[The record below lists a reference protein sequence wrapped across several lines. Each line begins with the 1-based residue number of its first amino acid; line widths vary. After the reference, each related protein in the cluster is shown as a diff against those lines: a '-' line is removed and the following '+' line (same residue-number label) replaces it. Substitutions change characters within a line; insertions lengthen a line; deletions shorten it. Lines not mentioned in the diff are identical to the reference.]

1 MHVAL
6 SFFQQWQGLI
16 VGFREGMPQHR
27 RRVKMRQYEECFTGG
42 EAVQWLHGYLRESGS
57 FGTVSKQQVPPLRG
71 ACAACSV
78 CVYTYVQHKYTA
90 LVRGGIIIRPN

>member
-6 SFFQQWQGLI
+6 SFYQQWQGLV
-16 VGFREGMPQHR
+16 VGFREGMPKHR
-27 RRVKMRQYEECFTGG
+27 RRVKMRQHEECFTGG

-71 ACAACSV
+71 VCAACSV
-78 CVYTYVQHKYTA
+78 CVYVCA
-90 LVRGGIIIRPN
+90 A